1 MKYLEYLPPK
11 IAAIVRRNAL
21 LYGTPPA
28 GWQYPTMDELMAQD
42 AELKMLREYKAFMRQ
57 HLAAIAAKESASADG
72 EPEDA
77 DADEDQR
84 NNRPT

>member
-21 LYGTPPA
+21 LYGTPPE

-42 AELKMLREYKAFMRQ
+42 EMRKMRRECNAFMRQ
-57 HLAAIAAKESASADG
+57 HLAAIAAREAASADG
-72 EPEDA
+72 EPEDV
-77 DADEDQR
+77 DTGEDQR
-84 NNRPT
+84 NSRPT